1 MTWNVKDLGERLC
14 HSGRERLAPRPPN
27 ALTAITQLDTPK
39 LMGLLSAVRLP
50 VQTLITCT
58 IASHF
63 EELRQAGKHEPV
75 AFGKDRPIASN
86 LLVINFGARVS
97 LGIEAIPK
105 LEVVAGLVDDD
116 LVFRATDGQILLD
129 EAVPAHHHVNGA
141 AEEAS
146 EVGNTGVVVLAAT
159 SHVKRPEDLTCSME
173 CLETEVRRHVG
184 ECSVG
189 LSLRTML
196 VEGYGVVEH
205 VAHLC
210 QDLELVF

>member
-1 MTWNVKDLGERLC
+1 MTWNFKDLRERLC
-14 HSGRERLAPRPPN
+14 HPSRERLAPRPPI
-27 ALTAITQLDTPK
+27 ALTTITQLDASK
-39 LMGLLSAVRLP
+39 LMGLLGAIRLP
-50 VQTLITCT
+50 VQTLITYT

-75 AFGKDRPIASN
+75 AFGKDLPVASN

-105 LEVVAGLVDDD
+105 LEVVAGLIDHN
-116 LVFRATDGQILLD
+116 LVFRATDSKILLN
-129 EAVPAHHHVNGA
+129 EAVATHHHVDRP

-146 EVGNTGVVVLAAT
+146 EVGDTGMVVLAAT
-159 SHVKRPEDLTCSME
+159 SHVKCPEDLTCGME

-184 ECSVG
+184 EGSVC
-189 LSLRTML
+189 LSLGTML
-196 VEGYGVVEH
+196 IEGHGVVEH

-210 QDLELVF
+210 QDLKLVF